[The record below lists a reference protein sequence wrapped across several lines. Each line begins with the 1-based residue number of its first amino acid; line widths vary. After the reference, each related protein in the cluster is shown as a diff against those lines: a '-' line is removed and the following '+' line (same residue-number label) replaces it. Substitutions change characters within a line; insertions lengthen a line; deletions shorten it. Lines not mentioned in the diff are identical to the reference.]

1 MTSIA
6 GVDEAGRG
14 SVIGPL
20 VVAGVLVDEGGLKA
34 LQRLGVKD
42 SKLLTPERRRELSG
56 KIKEVALRYAYSEL
70 SPAQIDRV
78 VLHGVKY
85 RRLNYL
91 EMVAMA
97 RIIEELRPSKAIVDP
112 CDVSPE
118 RCVREI
124 QAMLP
129 FKVEVLSERHADR
142 IYPVV
147 SAASILAKVRR
158 DERISELRKRYGDLG
173 SGYPSDPRTIRFLE
187 RLLKGGRECPP
198 FVRASW
204 ATVRRL
210 RSLRQK

>member
-20 VVAGVLVDEGGLKA
+20 VIAGVLVDEGGLKA

-42 SKLLTPERRRELSG
+42 SKLLTPERRKELSG
-56 KIKEVALRYAYSEL
+56 KIKDVALRYAYSEL

-124 QAMLP
+124 RAMLP

-142 IYPVV
+142 ITPSSQRPRYSPRSGGMRGSQSSGRDTET
-147 SAASILAKVRR
+147 SAPATPPTPGRSASW
-158 DERISELRKRYGDLG
+158 
-173 SGYPSDPRTIRFLE
+173 
-187 RLLKGGRECPP
+187 
-198 FVRASW
+198 RASSREGGN
-204 ATVRRL
+204 ALPSSGSPGRL
-210 RSLRQK
+210 